1 MIFRK
6 RSRKSK
12 DGLDLK
18 KTKDRAIDPK
28 AQIEALAGKP
38 ETQLIAVANSDAPD
52 AVRTAAIAQL
62 RYSPELLALAQNH
75 ERGRVQQSARKRL
88 GELLQEQQISLR
100 QLQSDEPDRQLSM
113 TLASHSRSEE
123 RRV

>member
-12 DGLDLK
+12 GGLDLK
-18 KTKDRAIDPK
+18 KTKDRALDPK

-38 ETQLIAVANSDAPD
+38 ETQLIAVATSDAPD
-52 AVRTAAIAQL
+52 AVRTAALAQL

-75 ERGRVQQSARKRL
+75 ERCRLQQSARKRL
-88 GELLQEQQISLR
+88 GELLHAEQIALR
-100 QLQSDEPDRQLSM
+100 QFQLIVHVRHLLL
-113 TLASHSRSEE
+113 TVDSHS
-123 RRV
+123 V